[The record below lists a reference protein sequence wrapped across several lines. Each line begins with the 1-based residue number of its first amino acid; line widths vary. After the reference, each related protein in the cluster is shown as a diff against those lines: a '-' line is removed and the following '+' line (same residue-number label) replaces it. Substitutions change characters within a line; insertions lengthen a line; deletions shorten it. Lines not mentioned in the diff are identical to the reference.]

1 MLDLQGRVVYQ
12 RSFDVPANNRV
23 EVNHSAT
30 SGTYIVRVSDGQG
43 LVFVQRIAVQHQD
56 SELK

>member
-12 RSFDVPANNRV
+12 RSFDAPVDNRV
-23 EVNHSAT
+23 EVHHSAT

-43 LVFVQRIAVQHQD
+43 LVFVQRIAVQHQEG
-56 SELK
+56 ELK